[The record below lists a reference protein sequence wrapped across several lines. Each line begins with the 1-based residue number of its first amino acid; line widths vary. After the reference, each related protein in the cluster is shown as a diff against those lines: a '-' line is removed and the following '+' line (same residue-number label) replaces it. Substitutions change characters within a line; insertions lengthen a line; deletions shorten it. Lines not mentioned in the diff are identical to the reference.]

1 MEKKRGRNR
10 EAVRRLWGFLGALWL
25 VTACLAGCGG
35 AGSDVGS
42 RAGGDRAVQVTASEA
57 AGTEDSDGAAAEA
70 TEDGKIQGGG
80 TAVEE
85 PEAAETDGA
94 EAEESE
100 EAEINKAEAGGSEAA
115 GADKA
120 ETEEPEGSGAEAGDA
135 AAGKPE
141 TGGSQSGGEAARDSK
156 QSAGEEAP
164 GKDGPA
170 GAPEIIE
177 ESGTYTSKDQV
188 ALYLHTYGQLP
199 ENYITKRDAEDLG
212 WDSKKGNLWEVAPGM
227 SIGGS
232 RFGNYEGALPDK
244 KGRKYFECD
253 IDYEG
258 GYRGAK
264 RLIYSDDGL
273 IFYTEDHYNTFEQL
287 YGE

>member
-42 RAGGDRAVQVTASEA
+42 RAEGDRAVQVTASEA
-57 AGTEDSDGAAAEA
+57 AGTEGSDGAAAEA

-85 PEAAETDGA
+85 P
-94 EAEESE
+94 SE

-141 TGGSQSGGEAARDSK
+141 TGGSQSGGEAARDSR

>member
-57 AGTEDSDGAAAEA
+57 AGTEGSDGAAAEA

-120 ETEEPEGSGAEAGDA
+120 ETEEP
-135 AAGKPE
+135 
-141 TGGSQSGGEAARDSK
+141 GGSQSGGEAARDSR